1 MIKEVLI
8 ALCGLVVG
16 VFVGMVVAGFAS
28 NYELLRAWESGRKKG
43 LQESEQV
50 LQHMQRRVV
59 YLEASSR
66 KIQPYAGQHGQN

>member
-16 VFVGMVVAGFAS
+16 MVVAGFAF
-28 NYELLRAWESGRKKG
+28 NYELLRAWESGRKRG
-43 LQESEQV
+43 LKESEQF

-66 KIQPYAGQHGQN
+66 KIQLYAGQHGQN

>member
-28 NYELLRAWESGRKKG
+28 NYELRRAWESGREMG
-43 LQESEQV
+43 LKESEQL
-50 LQHMQRRVV
+50 LQHMQRRVA

-66 KIQPYAGQHGQN
+66 KIQLYAGQHGQN